1 MPIIIQETEVQVAQG
16 GSRGEPAGTTPTA
29 TSAGAGE
36 QGGSTHVVPL
46 RPADVERIHRY
57 LAARVARV
65 RAD

>member
-16 GSRGEPAGTTPTA
+16 GSRGEPAGTTPA
-29 TSAGAGE
+29 AAGE

-46 RPADVERIHRY
+46 RPADVERMHRY
-57 LAARVARV
+57 LAARLARV